1 MFKKLA
7 KQLKSERMETS
18 CFPMSS
24 PVQSLKDQTKN
35 SFLKSLSRH
44 ALNLYERKTDVN
56 NFTRL
61 ALSDPENTSHNQIV
75 DELFGKEGVVDP
87 FSEDALFSLSDN
99 ERLMILAGTE
109 DPERDLEEDEILFIN
124 QLRENNLTPQQYIQ
138 AIQQ

>member
-1 MFKKLA
+1 MFPNEFACSILERSNKKFFFE
-7 KQLKSERMETS
+7 KFIK
-18 CFPMSS
+18 
-24 PVQSLKDQTKN
+24 
-35 SFLKSLSRH
+35 H

-99 ERLMILAGTE
+99 ERFLK
-109 DPERDLEEDEILFIN
+109 DLGLK
-124 QLRENNLTPQQYIQ
+124 
-138 AIQQ
+138 